1 MQTIELHK
9 TMQSEKYNKR
19 NKKKEMKK
27 GSKKISKKEQTFK
40 RNAKMEKRPANAVEI
55 KLKIN

>member
-9 TMQSEKYNKR
+9 TIQSEKYNKR

-27 GSKKISKKEQTFK
+27 EVKKLVKKNK
-40 RNAKMEKRPANAVEI
+40 H
-55 KLKIN
+55 LKETRKWKSGPLMQWK